1 MRSHGVPNFPD
12 LGQSDQSP
20 PPPGNSAAI
29 NPNSPQFQAAS
40 AACQHLLPPGVH
52 VSIHTNASAS

>member
-12 LGQSDQSP
+12 LGQNAP
-20 PPPGNSAAI
+20 RPTPGNSAAI

-40 AACQHLLPPGVH
+40 TACQHLLPAGAH
-52 VSIHTNASAS
+52 VSVHSSASTS